1 MHLDFAHKYKW
12 GSATENI
19 SGKRAGA
26 SHTPGSFTSS
36 GRQMR
41 IFDAQLRKEFI

>member
-1 MHLDFAHKYKW
+1 MHLVFAYKCKW

-19 SGKRAGA
+19 SGKCADERQTLGN
-26 SHTPGSFTSS
+26 FTGS

-41 IFDAQLRKEFI
+41 IFDAQLREELI